1 MTTSRRTLLGM
12 LGIVMAILGR
22 IDAPL
27 HAGAQAAVAVQEHSP
42 AAGAADAAP
51 QAALVTRYCVTCHN
65 QRLKTGGL
73 VLDDIDVRRPGDH
86 AEAWEKV
93 VRKLRSGAMPP
104 PGAPRP
110 DRDSYNSFVSWLE
123 RELDRD
129 RAIKPNPGR
138 PAVHRLNRVEY
149 ANAIRDLLAVDID
162 ARAMLPGD
170 ESSYGFDNIADV
182 LTISPALPE
191 RYLSAART
199 IGPL

>member
-27 HAGAQAAVAVQEHSP
+27 HAGAQAAPVAVQEQSPSP

-73 VLDDIDVRRPGDH
+73 VRDDHDVRRPGGN
-86 AEAWEKV
+86 AEVWEKV
-93 VRKLRSGAMPP
+93 VRKPRSGAMRP

-123 RELDRD
+123 HELDRD
-129 RAIKPNPGR
+129 RAINPNPGR

-149 ANAIRDLLAVDID
+149 ANAIRDL
-162 ARAMLPGD
+162 
-170 ESSYGFDNIADV
+170 
-182 LTISPALPE
+182 
-191 RYLSAART
+191 
-199 IGPL
+199 